1 MEKPL
6 PMPPEYLAMIKKHLG
21 KKALAIQ
28 KSGQPMGVWLI
39 TSDSKARYIPFEL
52 FLKEFVVSMPVDER
66 QWFLDEMEQLD
77 EDKEVMV
84 IFSVSADQHF
94 VSRVNLADED

>member
-6 PMPPEYLAMIKKHLG
+6 SLPDEYKAMIKQHLG

-28 KSGQPMGVWLI
+28 KSGQPLGLWLI
-39 TSDSKARYIPFEL
+39 TSDSKARYIPFET
-52 FLKEFVVSMPVDER
+52 FLKEFVVSMPADER

-84 IFSVSADQHF
+84 VLSVSDDLHF
-94 VSRVNLADED
+94 TSRVNLVDED